1 MVQIREMEMD
11 DLEGVARLEEEIF
24 PVPWSLNGLFSFFLR
39 EDVQFLVAQ
48 ESEDILGYC
57 GIVSVLDEGD
67 IVKVAVCRER
77 QRQNIGFQL
86 VESLLENMKERGVST
101 FHLEVRKSNQ
111 PAIGLY
117 EKLGFTRD
125 GLRKNYYENPIEDA
139 VLMSKRLT

>member
-77 QRQNIGFQL
+77 QRQNIGFRL
-86 VESLLENMKERGVST
+86 VESLLENMKGRGVST
-101 FHLEVRKSNQ
+101 FHLEVRKSNK